1 MKQKI
6 LDSWKRPA
14 EVEVFD
20 DRIPQQ
26 TELQLNQVRDATP
39 EEVREWQNGGD
50 FFMTAKF
57 DAMKAFVVIPAII
70 QLIVFGGMLM
80 AFLIIGLG
88 FEE

>member
-1 MKQKI
+1 
-6 LDSWKRPA
+6 
-14 EVEVFD
+14 
-20 DRIPQQ
+20 
-26 TELQLNQVRDATP
+26 
-39 EEVREWQNGGD
+39 
-50 FFMTAKF
+50 MTAKF